1 MPDRPRAVVVNTT
14 PIIALSLVGHLDL
27 LQQLYGEVIIPPAVE
42 IEVLAGGP
50 AAVGVAELRRA
61 PWIRVVALSDPGR
74 ADLLVNL
81 DRGEAEVIALAQEM
95 RADLV
100 IVDERLARLYAK
112 RLRLT
117 LTGTLGVIIKAKERG
132 LIVAVKPLI
141 DELRRNGIRIGPR
154 LTAEALRQSGES

>member
-1 MPDRPRAVVVNTT
+1 
-14 PIIALSLVGHLDL
+14 
-27 LQQLYGEVIIPPAVE
+27 
-42 IEVLAGGP
+42 
-50 AAVGVAELRRA
+50 
-61 PWIRVVALSDPGR
+61 
-74 ADLLVNL
+74 
-81 DRGEAEVIALAQEM
+81 M